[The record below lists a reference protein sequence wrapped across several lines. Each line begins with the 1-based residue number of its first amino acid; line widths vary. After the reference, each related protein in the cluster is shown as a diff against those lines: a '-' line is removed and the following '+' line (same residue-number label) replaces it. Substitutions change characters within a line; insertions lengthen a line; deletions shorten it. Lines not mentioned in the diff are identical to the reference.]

1 MVVVVDIGLSG
12 ENVTVVAHD
21 GVLLSL
27 MKVTSASQAA
37 ASSSEL
43 MLYASSTKGVAEI
56 CDSKESES
64 WDLGTGMRGVKALDG
79 AVGKTGTGVS
89 CILAG

>member
-1 MVVVVDIGLSG
+1 MGRPG

-37 ASSSEL
+37 VSSSEL
-43 MLYASSTKGVAEI
+43 VLHLSSVKRGADI
-56 CDSKESES
+56 CDKCDPESC
-64 WDLGTGMRGVKALDG
+64 DFGKGTRGVSGLAG
-79 AVGKTGTGVS
+79 AGCKDVTGVS
-89 CILAG
+89 RILTC

>member
-1 MVVVVDIGLSG
+1 M
-12 ENVTVVAHD
+12 VAHD

-43 MLYASSTKGVAEI
+43 VLHVSSTNRGADI
-56 CDSKESES
+56 CDNSNPES
-64 WDLGTGMRGVKALDG
+64 
-79 AVGKTGTGVS
+79 
-89 CILAG
+89 